1 MTAAHAG
8 PDMPTISHPNSD
20 RMTAGTLSYAAAP
33 MQAEEPPPPAH
44 SAHYGPHDGFFVTG
58 CLNCR
63 FCGDAGH
70 PHKPERW
77 MCARTMMECHE
88 ARNKPDACGYGARLY
103 KDAISGR

>member
-1 MTAAHAG
+1 MTATHTR
-8 PDMPTISHPNSD
+8 PD
-20 RMTAGTLSYAAAP
+20 ALAAAP
-33 MQAEEPPPPAH
+33 MQAEEPPPPQYID
-44 SAHYGPHDGFFVTG
+44 YGPGPGFYIVG

-88 ARNKPDACGYGARLY
+88 ARNMPDACGYGARLY